1 MPSTPRELLDDVSR
15 ELDLLVFR
23 LERPTAD
30 AAAERAQ
37 LRRELERL
45 QVRLHELSD
54 RLGD

>member
-1 MPSTPRELLDDVSR
+1 VPRTPRELVDDVSR

-23 LERPTAD
+23 LERPTSD
-30 AAAERAQ
+30 AGAERAQ

-45 QVRLHELSD
+45 QGRLHELAD

>member
-1 MPSTPRELLDDVSR
+1 MPRTPRELLDDVTR

-23 LERPTAD
+23 LERPVAD

-45 QVRLHELSD
+45 QRRLEDLSE

>member
-1 MPSTPRELLDDVSR
+1 MPRTPRELVDDVSR

-23 LERPTAD
+23 LERPTSD
-30 AAAERAQ
+30 AGAERAQ

-45 QVRLHELSD
+45 QGRLHELAD